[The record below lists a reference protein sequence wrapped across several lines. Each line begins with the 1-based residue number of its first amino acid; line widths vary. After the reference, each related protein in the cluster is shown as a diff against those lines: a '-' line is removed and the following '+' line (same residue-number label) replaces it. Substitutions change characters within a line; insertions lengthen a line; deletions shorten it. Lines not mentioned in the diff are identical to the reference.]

1 MKQQLKKW
9 IAVTGFMLLVF
20 TGMAQQNKKSP
31 AWLPE
36 NGYWIVESNLHTPKK
51 HIVRFYTLDNV
62 LIYSER
68 ISGKKLN
75 IDKCKVKMK
84 LKQVLELTVTAWK
97 KNKYPEADK
106 DYLAVLLK

>member
-36 NGYWIVESNLHTPKK
+36 NGYWIVESNLHTPKN

-62 LIYSER
+62 LIYSEIAR
-68 ISGKKLN
+68 ML
-75 IDKCKVKMK
+75 
-84 LKQVLELTVTAWK
+84 VLQS
-97 KNKYPEADK
+97 P
-106 DYLAVLLK
+106 VLLMTGFFSMKDFRLRKSSVYRQIHRRVKSFFIAS